1 MRMLT
6 TPRRFLP
13 KFSRAV
19 AHFCAAAAL
28 ALVPTLGT
36 APVRA
41 SAPPVGRLVNESVTT
56 VSTTRAA
63 LVAVALPSP
72 TDGQSWRLARDLDP
86 KVLQQVSEAQVGN
99 NVVIVFA
106 ATGPGTARIVFALTH
121 GESSAVSRAVTQVVT
136 VR

>member
-1 MRMLT
+1 MRVTLDWLGCAT
-6 TPRRFLP
+6 FRLNIGEDLIVFLDGYMD
-13 KFSRAV
+13 R
-19 AHFCAAAAL
+19 
-28 ALVPTLGT
+28 VP
-36 APVRA
+36 
-41 SAPPVGRLVNESVTT
+41 SAPPVGQLVNEAVTT

-72 TDGQSWRLARDLDP
+72 PDGQSWRLARDLDP
-86 KVLQQVSEAQVGN
+86 KVLQQVSEAQVGK

-121 GESSAVSRAVTQVVT
+121 GESSTVSRAVTQVVT